1 MKKFKSLLKNKW
13 AANALSLSIAVI
25 VFLIFSHLNVF
36 GKAIGSFF
44 GYFYPVILG
53 AIIAYVLH
61 PLVLWFQRKVFKS
74 IKNKKV
80 KYNLSILATLVAVIL
95 MFIFIL
101 WAVIPQ
107 LIESVTGILAHS
119 DSYLS
124 SIDDVA
130 KQLSAW
136 GFDVDNLTASIKEG
150 FTSLASTLSQNLDT
164 IMDTTI
170 SVGTE
175 IMNWIIGFMVAV
187 YVLAGWDSI
196 RHLIARFFRAIL
208 PDDSYRN
215 GSSFWHRCSNIF
227 TKYIVCDLLDGLIVG
242 ISNYIF
248 MMITGMP
255 YTVLVSLIV
264 GVTNLLPTVG
274 PIFGAIL
281 GALILVLENPIYALI
296 FLIFTIILQIID
308 GYILKPKM
316 FGALLGVPG
325 LLILIFIIV
334 GGKMFGAVGILVAI
348 PCSAIIN
355 FVYQE
360 EIIVRLENWK
370 KSRSKE

>member
-1 MKKFKSLLKNKW
+1 MNFKSLLKNKW
-13 AANALSLSIAVI
+13 VANALSLSVAVL
-25 VFLIFSHLNVF
+25 VFLVFSHLNLF
-36 GKAIGSFF
+36 GNAIHSFF

-53 AIIAYVLH
+53 CVIAYVLR

-74 IKNKKV
+74 IKSKRA
-80 KYNLSILATLVAVIL
+80 KYNLSILATIVFVIL
-95 MFIFIL
+95 IFIFIL

-107 LIESVTGILAHS
+107 LVESVTGLLGHS

-124 SIDDVA
+124 NIDDIA
-130 KQLSAW
+130 KHLDSW
-136 GFDVDNLTASIKEG
+136 GFDVENLTASIKES
-150 FTSLASTLSQNLDT
+150 FASLASTLSQNWDT

-170 SVGTE
+170 SVGAE

-215 GSSFWHRCSNIF
+215 ASSFWHRCSNIF
-227 TKYIVCDLLDGLIVG
+227 TKYIVCDLLDGLIIGV
-242 ISNYIF
+242 SNYIF
-248 MMITGMP
+248 MTLAGMP
-255 YTVLVSLIV
+255 YTILISLIV
-264 GVTNLLPTVG
+264 GITNLLPTVG
-274 PIFGAIL
+274 PIIGGVL
-281 GALILVLENPIYALI
+281 GALILVLESPIYALI
-296 FLIFTIILQIID
+296 FLIFTIILQTID
-308 GYILKPKM
+308 GYVLKPKM

-325 LLILIFIIV
+325 LLILVFIIV

-348 PCSAIIN
+348 PCSAIIS

-370 KSRSKE
+370 KSRNKEK